1 MSGLDTS
8 FILVSPVPS
17 VFFTNEN
24 CRNILYSVTMHFSH
38 PVSYSSTPRRIPI
51 YLAEDNWSVHSGCLS
66 QLCVK
71 TSPNPY
77 FPSFV
82 SSSQDLK
89 GILGEPAD
97 AGTDGAPR
105 GREDIT

>member
-1 MSGLDTS
+1 MVSEQSPPMSGLDTS

-51 YLAEDNWSVHSGCLS
+51 YLAETIG
-66 QLCVK
+66 Q
-71 TSPNPY
+71 
-77 FPSFV
+77 FI
-82 SSSQDLK
+82 QDV
-89 GILGEPAD
+89 
-97 AGTDGAPR
+97 
-105 GREDIT
+105 